1 MMISNLCLTIHSCMT
16 MLIKSLDEQLS
27 NDLKEALRSRA
38 KVKLDTIRAILTA
51 VKNEKSSPGQ
61 NGELTSIQEISIL
74 QKLKKQRLESLEI
87 FKKQNRNDLAD
98 IEKEQLGVISSYL
111 PPMLEGDELETI
123 LKSLIIEHGAN
134 NQNDF
139 GKLMAHSTK
148 SLAGKA
154 EGKTIAQTLKKLLN
168 H

>member
-1 MMISNLCLTIHSCMT
+1 MIKKSVHKIT
-16 MLIKSLDEQLS
+16 LI
-27 NDLKEALRSRA
+27 
-38 KVKLDTIRAILTA
+38 IAID
-51 VKNEKSSPGQ
+51 
-61 NGELTSIQEISIL
+61 IL
-74 QKLKKQRLESLEI
+74 SLEI

>member
-1 MMISNLCLTIHSCMT
+1 
-16 MLIKSLDEQLS
+16 
-27 NDLKEALRSRA
+27 
-38 KVKLDTIRAILTA
+38 
-51 VKNEKSSPGQ
+51 
-61 NGELTSIQEISIL
+61 
-74 QKLKKQRLESLEI
+74 
-87 FKKQNRNDLAD
+87 
-98 IEKEQLGVISSYL
+98 
-111 PPMLEGDELETI
+111 MLEGDELETI